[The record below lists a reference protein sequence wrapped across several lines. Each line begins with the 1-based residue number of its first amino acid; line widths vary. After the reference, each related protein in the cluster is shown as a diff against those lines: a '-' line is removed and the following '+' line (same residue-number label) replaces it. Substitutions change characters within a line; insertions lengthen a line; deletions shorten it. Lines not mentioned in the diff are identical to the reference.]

1 MIRRVFLFATVWA
14 ALGISSASEFGLS
27 TLHAQSGNN
36 PATVAE
42 AKKVLDL
49 SQKPLVEPLEE
60 SLLTVAWQQ
69 FETKGSPEAVAKAID
84 SVLVKLGLTQQAG
97 AMFTEAYSAAT
108 YQKDGFTFSLGVMP
122 SGKDGIASVTLSNL
136 GNVDFKTLPKVPGAK
151 EVFVQGASAIYSSDL
166 TLEEART
173 KSREILEGAGWEWFG
188 ETTASFYMRKNAV
201 RLQVMGNA
209 SPDGKT
215 MLMFSAEQMSA
226 TLPLLPGLSRIAYTE
241 PLTRLEGDS
250 PLELEKFWA
259 DYRKLLEGEG
269 WKATTENP
277 VDATVGKFLIFR
289 NAAGDLAELKVHQF
303 ENLSRFELRFQ
314 TAEQVRQEGER
325 MKAKLQEDK

>member
-1 MIRRVFLFATVWA
+1 MNGRVFLLTIVWA
-14 ALGISSASEFGLS
+14 VLGITAI
-27 TLHAQSGNN
+27 HAQSGSN

-49 SQKPLVEPLEE
+49 SQKPLAEPVETPI
-60 SLLTVAWQQ
+60 LTVAWQQ

-84 SVLVKLGLTQQAG
+84 AVLVKQGFVQQAG

-108 YQKDGFTFSLGVMP
+108 YQKDRFTFSLGVMP

-136 GNVDFKTLPKVPGAK
+136 GNVDFKALPKVPGAK

-166 TLEEART
+166 AVDAART
-173 KSREILEGAGWEWFG
+173 KTREILEGAGWQWFG
-188 ETTASFYMRKNAV
+188 ETTASFFMRKNAV
-201 RLQVMGNA
+201 RLQVMCNA

-215 MLMFSAEQMSA
+215 MLMFSSEQMSA
-226 TLPLLPGLSRIAYTE
+226 VLPLLPGLTRIAYTE
-241 PLTRLEGDS
+241 PQTRLEGDS
-250 PLELEKFWA
+250 PLELATFWA

-277 VDATVGKFLIFR
+277 VEATVGKFLFFS

-303 ENLSRFELRFQ
+303 ENLSRFELQFQ

-325 MKAKLQEDK
+325 MKAKFKEGK